1 MLRIDAHQHFWIYDP
16 VRDSWIDE
24 DMAALRRDF
33 YPADLNPLLE
43 ETALDGCVS
52 VQVDQS
58 PADTAFLLKHAEA
71 HAFVKGVVGWV
82 NLQADDIEEQLA
94 HYNGFPLLKGFR
106 HVLQSE
112 AERNFMLRPAFQR
125 GIGLLNRYGFTYD
138 ILIYADQL
146 PFATEFARRFPDQ
159 PMVLDHIAKPDIR
172 GNAVGKTNGP
182 GSLHTWKQ
190 GIRSLASCDN
200 VWCKVSGMMTEA
212 DWKNWKPEDFKPF
225 LDEVVEAFGPQRLM
239 FGSDWPVCL
248 LAASYEDTARVI
260 QDYFA
265 PFSADEKNALFG
277 GVATAFY
284 KLT

>member
-1 MLRIDAHQHFWIYDP
+1 MLRIDAHQHFWKYDP

-24 DMAALRRDF
+24 DMIAIRKDF
-33 YPADLNPLLE
+33 GPGDLHPLLE
-43 ETALDGCVS
+43 ETALDGCIS
-52 VQVDQS
+52 VQADQS
-58 PADTAFLLKHAEA
+58 PAETAYLLKHAEA
-71 HAFVKGVVGWV
+71 HPFIKGVVGWV

-94 HYNGFPLLKGFR
+94 HYSGFPQLKGFR
-106 HVLQSE
+106 HVLQGE
-112 AERNFMLRPAFQR
+112 AERDFMLRPAFQR

-159 PMVLDHIAKPDIR
+159 PMVLDHMAKPDIK
-172 GNAVGKTNGP
+172 GNAAGKTG
-182 GSLHTWKQ
+182 GLHAWKQ

-225 LDEVVEAFGPQRLM
+225 LNEVVEAFGPQRLM

-265 PFSADEKNALFG
+265 PFSKDEKNALFG

-284 KLT
+284 TLT